1 MEGADITGAVAGT
14 GEATATGAAEPGL
27 PLRPIPITTI
37 RRPTTIRLTT
47 AATEVTEAATTA
59 IKEMPPATVFMAG

>member
-1 MEGADITGAVAGT
+1 VEGADITEAVAGT
-14 GEATATGAAEPGL
+14 GEATAMATGAEGFGL

-47 AATEVTEAATTA
+47 EVTEAATTA
-59 IKEMPPATVFMAG
+59 IKEMPPGTVFMAG

>member
-47 AATEVTEAATTA
+47 EVTEAATTA